1 MDPTGVDATRE
12 RSNSISSSSSA
23 GNSPT
28 SPKPRRNSAGLFAS
42 LEQTKRPSDPASIAR
57 RQSLHE
63 QRPTPG
69 LFGKMWNT
77 WVRGVPPS

>member
-1 MDPTGVDATRE
+1 MDSSAANVTRE
-12 RSNSISSSSSA
+12 RSNSTSSSSSA

-42 LEQTKRPSDPASIAR
+42 LEQTKRPTDPASIAR

-63 QRPTPG
+63 QRPAPG